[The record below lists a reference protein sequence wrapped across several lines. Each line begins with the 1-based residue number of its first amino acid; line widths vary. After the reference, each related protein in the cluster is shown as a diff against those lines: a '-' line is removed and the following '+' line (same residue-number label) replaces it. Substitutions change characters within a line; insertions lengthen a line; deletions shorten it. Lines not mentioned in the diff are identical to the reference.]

1 MPISINVI
9 NGTRPSDGNSLCQS
23 CANAVIT
30 KGDRESE
37 VHIECQ
43 RLEKLPAFRKIVDCT
58 AYTNRSA
65 TTLSEMRDIA
75 WVLVTDRN
83 RQKIGFQQAR
93 EWRKENENE
102 RMIPD
107 EGY

>member
-9 NGTRPSDGNSLCQS
+9 NGTRPSDGNSLCES
-23 CANAVIT
+23 CTNSIIT

-37 VHIECQ
+37 VHIECSAMH
-43 RLEKLPAFRKIVDCT
+43 KLPAFRKIVDCT
-58 AYTNRSA
+58 AYINRSA
-65 TTLSEMRDIA
+65 TSLNEMKEMA

-93 EWRKENENE
+93 EWRKENKSE
-102 RMIPD
+102 RIIPD
-107 EGY
+107 GDY